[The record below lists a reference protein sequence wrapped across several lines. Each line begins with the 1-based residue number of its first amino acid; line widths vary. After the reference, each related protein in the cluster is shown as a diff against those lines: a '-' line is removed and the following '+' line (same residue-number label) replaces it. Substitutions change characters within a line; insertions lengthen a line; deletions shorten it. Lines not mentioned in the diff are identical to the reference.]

1 MNGSREIIL
10 SADGSSTLKLKE
22 FDECFHSI
30 NGALAESLH
39 IFISSGLEFYA
50 GQRDKISLFEMGFG
64 TGLNALLTLEFAIN
78 NNKKIVYESIEAYPL
93 NSNEFNL
100 LNYDDF
106 VKTPVSLQ
114 KLHEITVDKNEMVT
128 ENFSLLKHF
137 CKIEN
142 FNTTNKFDIVYF
154 DVFGY
159 DFQSELW
166 SAEILQQAFD
176 VLNANGIFVTYACKG
191 LINRR
196 LKEIGF
202 KVHKTAGPPGKR
214 EMIIAVK
221 KI

>member
-1 MNGSREIIL
+1 MQREIIVTE
-10 SADGSSTLKLKE
+10 DGSHSLFVKDMGET
-22 FDECFHSI
+22 FHSKHGAVQESTHVYIKNGIELIDKETI
-30 NGALAESLH
+30 NV
-39 IFISSGLEFYA
+39 LEY
-50 GQRDKISLFEMGFG
+50 GFG

-93 NSNEFNL
+93 SSNEFNL

-142 FNTTNKFDIVYF
+142 FNTTNKFDVVYF

>member
-1 MNGSREIIL
+1 MDREIIVTE
-10 SADGSSTLKLKE
+10 DGSHSLFVKDMGET
-22 FDECFHSI
+22 FHSI
-30 NGALAESLH
+30 HGAIQESAHVYIKNGVELIDKET
-39 IFISSGLEFYA
+39 INVLEY
-50 GQRDKISLFEMGFG
+50 GFG
-64 TGLNALLTLEFAIN
+64 TGLNALLTLEFAVN
-78 NNKKIVYESIEAYPL
+78 NNKTIVYESIEAYPL
-93 NSNEFNL
+93 TANEFEL

-114 KLHEITVDKNEMVT
+114 KLHEIPIDTNKSVT

-137 CKIEN
+137 CKIED
-142 FNTTNKFDIVYF
+142 FNTTNKFDVVYF
-154 DVFGY
+154 DVFGFDY
-159 DFQSELW
+159 QSELW
-166 SAEILQQAFD
+166 SAEILQKAYDF
-176 VLNANGIFVTYACKG
+176 LNADGIFVTYACKG

>member
-1 MNGSREIIL
+1 
-10 SADGSSTLKLKE
+10 
-22 FDECFHSI
+22 
-30 NGALAESLH
+30 
-39 IFISSGLEFYA
+39 
-50 GQRDKISLFEMGFG
+50 
-64 TGLNALLTLEFAIN
+64 
-78 NNKKIVYESIEAYPL
+78 
-93 NSNEFNL
+93 
-100 LNYDDF
+100 LNYNDF

-114 KLHEITVDKNEMVT
+114 RLHEIPVDTNEKVT
-128 ENFSLLKHF
+128 EYFSLLKHF

-154 DVFGY
+154 DVFGFDY
-159 DFQSELW
+159 QSELW
-166 SAEILQQAFD
+166 STEILQKAYDF
-176 VLNANGIFVTYACKG
+176 LNTEGIFVTYACKG